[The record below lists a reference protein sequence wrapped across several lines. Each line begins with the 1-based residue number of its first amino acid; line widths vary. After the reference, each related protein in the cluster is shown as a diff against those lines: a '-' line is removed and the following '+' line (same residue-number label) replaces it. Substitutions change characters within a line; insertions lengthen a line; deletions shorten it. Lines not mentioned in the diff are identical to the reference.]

1 MAFDWLGKW
10 SCKKEVPANASSEG
24 YDSATA
30 TADTPTLT
38 RRTGE
43 TSTSSTSTI
52 LQNQDKGNEK
62 TNASNEPMRKELI
75 EQAAVNEDTW
85 VVFPASAGWYPKRL
99 YVNEVCSKEEIKIS
113 DSLLTQAAA
122 DKQEFPRGIVL
133 YASNLI
139 WLYRNSQWKCKF
151 QAFPA

>member
-1 MAFDWLGKW
+1 MP
-10 SCKKEVPANASSEG
+10 VNASSEG

-52 LQNQDKGNEK
+52 LQNQDKSNENP
-62 TNASNEPMRKELI
+62 NASNEPMRKELI
-75 EQAAVNEDTW
+75 EQAAANEDTW
-85 VVFPASAGWYPKRL
+85 VVFPASVGWYPKRL

-113 DSLLTQAAA
+113 ESLLTQAAA
-122 DKQEFPRGIVL
+122 DKQEFPRGIAL
-133 YASNLI
+133 YASNFI
-139 WLYRNSQWKCKF
+139 
-151 QAFPA
+151 